1 MDIRDWREFKQRGPV
16 LLRVIFDD
24 AALTMMS
31 KIKCTL
37 KVADN
42 ESKNVHFPDSPI
54 VNNLSPNYIRT
65 AFTFQKIDPS
75 KDGWGDIT
83 IDVEVKEP

>member
-1 MDIRDWREFKQRGPV
+1 
-16 LLRVIFDD
+16 
-24 AALTMMS
+24 MS

-42 ESKNVHFPDSPI
+42 EKKNVNFPVSPI
-54 VNNLSPNYIRT
+54 VNTLSPNCIRT

-75 KDGWGDIT
+75 KAGWGDIT